1 MRKPKVFLLILYIL
15 VAVPV
20 GLIGLA
26 LLLIPTLLCLGAA
39 AACISVGVLAVSSVF
54 GGFAVL
60 ADLLVVLGAAL
71 ILLALGLLFL
81 WLFIWFIG
89 GAIAG
94 LVRGVCALARKW
106 CYKEV
111 PAI

>member
-1 MRKPKVFLLILYIL
+1 M
-15 VAVPV
+15 
-20 GLIGLA
+20 
-26 LLLIPTLLCLGAA
+26 
-39 AACISVGVLAVSSVF
+39 AVSSVF

-81 WLFIWFIG
+81 WLFIWLIG
-89 GAIAG
+89 GGIVG